1 MSSWLLLIV
10 VANASAGIA
19 QPARHRV
26 DGPFVESGLECDD
39 GSIAGLV
46 ELTDGGT
53 LVACENPGALQLV
66 DWSGKPSRQIG
77 ARGRGPGEYML
88 VVRLLAAGGDS
99 ALLAAGRKIVVATK
113 TGSRD
118 GMILYPNPTRGG
130 VIRGA
135 DESGRMLF
143 VKGFRFR
150 SRDGRVSS
158 TGGLYAAESI
168 LVLALRSDGRTV
180 DTIAR
185 IRGPYRKA
193 RDFRMFPLGRER
205 GSIPASLGNPAVGG
219 DEVTMFPDGWIA
231 IAYRN
236 PYRVDWIRP
245 DRSVIRGSPLPYRE
259 VPLDDRLKREWLEMA
274 FEGSVDGM
282 APTSFDDWPAFV
294 PPFVR
299 AFSTVASHPFA
310 GMFDGRLL
318 IARPPQSRSAEK
330 TYDIIN
336 RRGGLDGVLT
346 TPPGMTVVHVG
357 RFGLYALV
365 KDADDVQH
373 LRRYRRPFP

>member
-10 VANASAGIA
+10 AAISSTGVA
-19 QPARHRV
+19 QPARYRV

-46 ELTDGGT
+46 EFAEGGT
-53 LVACENPGALQLV
+53 LVACENPGALHLV

-77 ARGRGPGEYML
+77 ARGRGPGEYIL
-88 VVRLLAAGGDS
+88 VVRLLDAGGDS
-99 ALLAAGRKIVVATK
+99 ALLAAGYKIVVATK

-118 GMILYPNPTRGG
+118 GMTLAANPTRGG
-130 VIRGA
+130 IIRGA
-135 DESGRMLF
+135 DQSGRMLF
-143 VKGFRFR
+143 MKGFRFR

-158 TGGLYAAESI
+158 TGGLYAAESAMV
-168 LVLALRSDGRTV
+168 LVLRRDGRTL

-185 IRGPYRKA
+185 VRGPYRKP
-193 RDFRMFPLGRER
+193 REFVMFPLGRQR

-219 DEVTMFPDGWIA
+219 DDVTMFPDGWLA

-245 DRSVIRGSPLPYRE
+245 DRSFIRGSPLPYSE
-259 VPLDDRLKREWLEMA
+259 VPLDDRLKREWLQMA

-282 APTSFDDWPAFV
+282 GPASFDDWPAFV

-299 AFSTVASHPFA
+299 AFSTVAGHPFA
-310 GMFDGRLL
+310 QVSDGRLL
-318 IARPPQSRSAEK
+318 IARPPQSRAAQK

-336 RRGGLDGVLT
+336 RRGGLDGILT

-357 RFGLYALV
+357 RYGLYALV
-365 KDADDVQH
+365 KDADDVHH
-373 LRRYRRPFP
+373 LRRYRRPFQ